1 MLVRS
6 LAATTLALAIGP
18 VFAQTNVA
26 GIDAKNFDAGTAACS
41 DFYQHANGNWLKNNP
56 VPAAYSSW
64 GTFNELDERNN
75 AKLR

>member
-26 GIDAKNFDAGTAACS
+26 GIDAKNFDAGTAACLRAFFALMP
-41 DFYQHANGNWLKNNP
+41 D
-56 VPAAYSSW
+56 SSSMRAMCARYCSRSF
-64 GTFNELDERNN
+64 TESASVRV
-75 AKLR
+75 